1 MIFDI
6 CEIKKLFDIILENY
20 ISLLIGQLTIF
31 GVLSASYQF
40 LSEYQKHDQRSNF
53 YLGYDVFELELKD
66 NIKVLRFAKSKLF
79 LFFILIEIISIPLII
94 VTDFISQDIINIIM
108 SIDIAIIVL
117 YFVLMFLLLFQI
129 SKYVL
134 GMNKTK
140 NMIPIKLIVKTNEKF
155 LKENNFLKLQEVNS
169 KSFLNIANE
178 IKRVIVWDD
187 NKNQTK
193 QEQIYY
199 NKLIIKVLN
208 CYYNKKLYLNKDNS
222 ATVGGKAKKVFNKST
237 EVEAIMV
244 IVRNYSEKIEENNI
258 HTFIE
263 LIINIVLSNFYYLAD
278 DFNLTILTN
287 KCCEIID
294 CLYQNN
300 NIISKKEII
309 KCLFA
314 NMNNYEN
321 EMVEIFCTNKIK
333 NLICK
338 ELYNCFEG
346 KESFENFIS
355 VYDIIN
361 RDRNL
366 RDHLCAEISEKMVSY
381 NLVDVK
387 DLMGILEVNER
398 FYIFSYLII
407 SYSVY
412 KFRYN
417 WEYIN
422 TNNLKTLFSIYNLDK
437 IDVGYVSER
446 LMCSNISHRIN
457 NNVINELIYYIE
469 NSLTKKL
476 MLQIK
481 HNKYYD
487 LFYMI
492 IVKCCVLGQRDYLDE
507 FTSIFTIDELLSLL
521 NEFSIHKEVICN
533 DNLSIFLYQIR
544 ELIIPQ
550 LSNSNIQYKIFDSI
564 NKMIILDFDL
574 KKEYFNTKSI
584 FLNSDDFGKYVL
596 LKLDNCNM
604 EWPEIENSIK
614 HSFAM
619 SNMSSEDYVE
629 YLSAI
634 SSDLGHS
641 KSLYQKKIMK
651 KYLDIHFS

>member
-1 MIFDI
+1 M
-6 CEIKKLFDIILENY
+6 LFDIVLENY

-31 GVLSASYQF
+31 GVLLASYQF
-40 LSEYQKHDQRSNF
+40 LSEHQKHYQRSNF
-53 YLGYDVFELELKD
+53 YLGYDVFELEMKD
-66 NIKVLRFAKSKLF
+66 NIKVLSFAKSKSFLF
-79 LFFILIEIISIPLII
+79 LILFEIISLPSIV
-94 VTDFISQDIINIIM
+94 VTDVFSLNVINTIIFIDII
-108 SIDIAIIVL
+108 AIVL
-117 YFVLMFLLLFQI
+117 YFIVMFLLLFQI

-140 NMIPIKLIVKTNEKF
+140 NIIPIKLIVKTNEKF
-155 LKENNFLKLQEVNS
+155 LKENNFLKLQEINS
-169 KSFLNIANE
+169 ESLLNIANE

-187 NKNQTK
+187 NKNKTK
-193 QEQIYY
+193 QEQTYY
-199 NKLIIKVLN
+199 NKLIITILN
-208 CYYNKKLYLNKDNS
+208 RYYTKKLYLNKDNS
-222 ATVGGKAKKVFNKST
+222 VTVSGKAKKVFNKRT

-263 LIINIVLSNFYYLAD
+263 LIINIVLSDFYYLAD
-278 DFNLTILTN
+278 DFNSTILKN
-287 KCCEIID
+287 RCCEIID

-300 NIISKKEII
+300 NIIIKKAII

-314 NMNNYEN
+314 NKNNYEN
-321 EMVEIFCTNKIK
+321 KVVEIFCQNKIK
-333 NLICK
+333 TLICK

-346 KESFENFIS
+346 KETFENFIF

-366 RDHLCAEISEKMVSY
+366 RDYLCVEISENMISY

-387 DLMGILEVNER
+387 DLMGILDVNER

-422 TNNLKTLFSIYNLDK
+422 TNNLTPLFSIYNLDK

-446 LMCSNISHRIN
+446 LTCSNISHRIN
-457 NNVINELIYYIE
+457 DNVINELIYYIE
-469 NSLTKKL
+469 NSLTKEL

-481 HNKYYD
+481 HNKYFD

-492 IVKCCVLGQRDYLDE
+492 VVKCCVLGQRDYLDE
-507 FTSIFTIDELLSLL
+507 FSSVFTIDELLSLL
-521 NEFSIHKEVICN
+521 NEFSIHKEVIFN
-533 DNLSIFLYQIR
+533 DNLSMFLYRTR
-544 ELIIPQ
+544 ESIIPQ
-550 LSNSNIQYKIFDSI
+550 LSSSNIQYKIFDSI

-574 KKEYFNTKSI
+574 KKEYFEGTDICSY
-584 FLNSDDFGKYVL
+584 FPDWGKYVL
-596 LKLDNCNM
+596 LKIDEYNIA
-604 EWPEIENSIK
+604 WTEIENSIK
-614 HSFAM
+614 RSFLI
-619 SNMSSEDYVE
+619 SNMSCEDYVE
-629 YLSAI
+629 NLSAI
-634 SSDLGHS
+634 SSDLGHP
-641 KSLYQKKIMK
+641 KNLYQKEMMK
-651 KYLDIHFS
+651 KYLRDHFS